1 MSILLG
7 QRLGKYYGAQDVFAN
22 VEFSIARGDKIGLV
36 GPNGAGKTTLL
47 RIILGLEEPT
57 EGSVHRARGLRL
69 GYLPQRP
76 DFPSQQTLMS
86 EMLSIFA
93 SLRAQQHALQALAEE
108 LAVAKDP
115 NALMERYA
123 EAVQRF
129 ELAGGYTY
137 ENRIRRVLSGLG
149 FGPEVYDWPI
159 ATLSGGQVTRALL
172 ARLLL
177 QEPEL
182 LILDEPTNYLDL
194 EALGWLESYL
204 QEWPHSLLI
213 VSHDRYFLDR
223 VASRVWELNH
233 GSLETYRGNYSSYV
247 EQRRSRMERRQR
259 EYEEQQEQIAKT
271 EEFIRR
277 YKAGQ
282 RSKEARGRETRLQRL
297 ERIEPPRPN
306 RQLRLRMSTTL
317 RAGDNVLMS
326 DEALIGFPNAPTG
339 SAGDSAET
347 QRQALFDT
355 GKFLILRGHRVALLG
370 PNGSGKT
377 TFLRTVLRQIEPL
390 AGRVRVGASVRLG
403 YLPQTQDWLDPS
415 KTVLEQILASGDLK
429 PDQARH
435 LLGRFLFSGDEVNKS
450 ISALSGGELSRLA
463 LAVLTMKGANFL
475 LLDEPTTHLDVESQE
490 VLQDVLLN
498 FNGTILLV
506 SHDRYL
512 VDALATHVW
521 VIQDGQMRQHEGNYS
536 SYLAELER
544 EQTQKR
550 ESDHRPSPRARDEQ
564 RRLEHQAERAARKQ
578 VERTSAL
585 EAEIQRIER
594 ELSSMTGLIN
604 LASSNQDLP
613 RLRSLTSEY
622 QRLEVALAERMK
634 EWEQLA
640 SLETSGD

>member
-7 QRLGKYYGAQDVFAN
+7 QSLGKYYGAQDIFAN
-22 VEFSIARGDKIGLV
+22 VDFGIARGDKIGLV

-47 RIILGLEEPT
+47 RLILGLEEPS

-76 DFPSQQTLMS
+76 EFPSQQTLMG
-86 EMLSIFA
+86 EMLGVFA
-93 SLRAQQHALQALAEE
+93 ALRKQQHELQALAEE
-108 LAVAKDP
+108 MAAAQDP
-115 NALMERYA
+115 GELIEQYA
-123 EAVQRF
+123 EAEQRF

-137 ENRIRRVLSGLG
+137 ENRIKRVLSGLG

-194 EALGWLESYL
+194 EALEWLEAYL
-204 QEWPHSLLI
+204 QEWPHSLLV

-223 VASRVWELNH
+223 VVTRIWELNH
-233 GSLETYRGNYSSYV
+233 GALETYRGNYSSYV
-247 EQRRSRMERRQR
+247 EQRRARTVRLQR
-259 EYEEQQEQIAKT
+259 EYETQQEQIAKT
-271 EEFIRR
+271 EDFVRR

-297 ERIEPPRPN
+297 ERIEPPQHD
-306 RQLRLRMSTTL
+306 RQLRLRMSATL

-326 DEALIGFPNAPTG
+326 DGALIGYPSAPDDL
-339 SAGDSAET
+339 AEDSGES
-347 QRQALFDT
+347 QPQPLFDT

-377 TFLRTVLRQIEPL
+377 TFLRTMLGQLAPL
-390 AGRVRVGASVRLG
+390 AGRVRIGASVRLG
-403 YLPQTQDWLDPS
+403 YLPQSQDWLDPN
-415 KTVLEQILASGDLK
+415 KTVLEQLLASGDLK

-435 LLGRFLFSGDEVNKS
+435 LLGRFLFSGDEVLKP

-463 LAVLTMKGANFL
+463 LAVLTLRGANFL

-490 VLQDVLLN
+490 VLQDVLRSY
-498 FNGTILLV
+498 NGTILLV

-544 EQTQKR
+544 ER
-550 ESDHRPSPRARDEQ
+550 AERNGGEDRPAPKARDEQ
-564 RRLEHQAERAARKQ
+564 RRLARQAERAARKQ
-578 VERTSAL
+578 AERTATL
-585 EAEIQRIER
+585 EAEIQRIEQ
-594 ELSSMTGLIN
+594 ELATTTGLID
-604 LASSNQDLP
+604 LASSGQDLA
-613 RLRSLTSEY
+613 RLRSLTTEY
-622 QRLEVALAERMK
+622 QRLEATLAERMR
-634 EWEQLA
+634 EWENLA
-640 SLETSGD
+640 SLEASGQ